1 MWYWEYTLKIW
12 DDIDSEEVIRSGV
25 ICADNYSKAM
35 EILESYYGDEILDV
49 LCLKTICDVVFDFEY
64 VTSDTD
70 FDFEIK
76 RKEGK

>member
-25 ICADNYSKAM
+25 IYADNYSKAM

-64 VTSDTD
+64 VASDTD

-76 RKEGK
+76 RKEEE